1 MAKEILWTGGFAV
14 WMFLC
19 GYITGIPFKAD
30 QRLLD
35 EVKVLLKECQQELTR
50 NQVCELT
57 VQVKEG
63 KE

>member
-1 MAKEILWTGGFAV
+1 MAKEMIWTGGFAI

-35 EVKVLLKECQQELTR
+35 EAKTVLAECQKNLPR
-50 NQVCELT
+50 SQVCELT
-57 VQVKEG
+57 AKVKES
-63 KE
+63 K